1 MSKNTEESKEEQV
14 IIILCP
20 VSRCSTLFSSSFTS
34 TCLSLTLFHSF
45 EHTNFLFLSMLFQVR
60 DGMGGEII
68 KQRGRVKII
77 FLYSSLHNFPSSFPS
92 FLFTSYL
99 IFFLRFFFFFFIF
112 SINSSYSVSHTVQ
125 PLSCLMFGLL
135 FLVELILGATLH
147 YIT

>member
-60 DGMGGEII
+60 GGMGGEII

-77 FLYSSLHNFPSSFPS
+77 FLYSYLHNFPSSFPS

-99 IFFLRFFFFFFIF
+99 IFFLRFFFFFCF
-112 SINSSYSVSHTVQ
+112 SYRSTPFLSDVWATFPCRIDFSSY
-125 PLSCLMFGLL
+125 
-135 FLVELILGATLH
+135 ITLPNE
-147 YIT
+147 YQNYQ